1 MSTKGD
7 PVFTFGFPGGRLAP
21 FPPPASYATAYN
33 KSRRVLGN

>member
-21 FPPPASYATAYN
+21 LPPPRLLRHCLQQIA
-33 KSRRVLGN
+33 